1 MADKSR
7 QTLGIE
13 LEFIVFYTTPDQPAP
28 AKDDKRYGP
37 VLECPHYSK
46 IPLPPGFEE
55 DEYDYPR
62 RKLEATWV
70 RQKVADVIASAG
82 FKSKASLY
90 AKGPEADLF
99 TLWNVVPDISVR
111 LPFDFDQAYMPLEHV
126 GVEVNSPVFVAGEDA
141 FKEISTVVKAINS
154 AFLTTVPPVCGF
166 HVHVGRGHKPLEF
179 RPVQRI
185 ASLLWLAENL
195 IDTVHPGCR
204 RGNKHCFGMRHFSN
218 LGAALCTEHAGEHI
232 DMLGKSRHAELS
244 LDRVDKNRK
253 KPTNYKYNRPLNVTD
268 SQESTLSRS
277 FACEY
282 LVSFWEPLYN
292 GLSAGVKMMD
302 GVRMIFNSKDIEE
315 IAHLTSFEEDR
326 RGAYNFANLGSE
338 QSANSPR
345 KPTIEFRGA
354 AGSLDADWIV
364 VWAKICLALC
374 GPAVVESS
382 DDDFYQ
388 LLYDC
393 EQGYYAPHK
402 YDVFDLL
409 HDLGICKEDINA
421 VHGRLV
427 SGRYEQEPGLAFH
440 RPDDTLDCALDEGFE
455 PGWQRRGRDDVYG
468 TWPEHD
474 DLPSPSWDDNDNSDD
489 GSNGDSSQSVETYE
503 SSVNSVVDGFC
514 SLSVQ
519 EDNWSTEPQQVVE
532 WEPMLDTQ
540 GSTIW

>member
-1 MADKSR
+1 MADKSP

-37 VLECPHYSK
+37 VLECPHYSE
-46 IPLPPGFEE
+46 IPLPPGFEVDE
-55 DEYDYPR
+55 DDYPR
-62 RKLEATWV
+62 RELEAAWV

-82 FKSKASLY
+82 FGSKASLY
-90 AKGPEADLF
+90 AKGPEEDLF
-99 TLWNVVPDISVR
+99 TLWNVVPDYSLR

-195 IDTVHPGCR
+195 IDTLHPGCR
-204 RGNKHCFGMRHFSN
+204 HGNKYCFGMRHFSN
-218 LGAALCTEHAGEHI
+218 MGAILCSEHTGEHI
-232 DMLGKSRHAELS
+232 DWLGKSRHAKLS
-244 LDRVDKNRK
+244 MDRVDKNRK

-268 SQESTLSRS
+268 SQESTLSRI

-292 GLSAGVKMMD
+292 ELSAGVKMMD
-302 GVRMIFNSKDIEE
+302 GVRMIFSSKDIGE
-315 IAHLTSFEEDR
+315 IAHLTSFKDDR
-326 RGAYNFANLGSE
+326 RGGYNFANLASE
-338 QSANSPR
+338 QGANSPR

-382 DDDFYQ
+382 DDDFFQ
-388 LLYDC
+388 LLYDPRYRSL
-393 EQGYYAPHK
+393 QGGYQYCA
-402 YDVFDLL
+402 
-409 HDLGICKEDINA
+409 
-421 VHGRLV
+421 
-427 SGRYEQEPGLAFH
+427 
-440 RPDDTLDCALDEGFE
+440 RP
-455 PGWQRRGRDDVYG
+455 
-468 TWPEHD
+468 
-474 DLPSPSWDDNDNSDD
+474 
-489 GSNGDSSQSVETYE
+489 SS
-503 SSVNSVVDGFC
+503 
-514 SLSVQ
+514 LR
-519 EDNWSTEPQQVVE
+519 
-532 WEPMLDTQ
+532 
-540 GSTIW
+540 